1 MQSPRV
7 QIAGKKSE
15 LVWQLVEMLD
25 EVRRHPRLPIDLKVA
40 LVTDRGTKCSARV
53 INISPD
59 GFQMRCD
66 VESAKKLHPKGGK
79 IDAENGPH
87 VNAALA
93 LPIGEAHRTL
103 ATRCRLLY
111 LTTVDSE
118 PRCVVG
124 LRFVQ
129 LDTQSERIIIGFF
142 ADQLALEAEEAA
154 LA

>member
-1 MQSPRV
+1 MQKPSV
-7 QIAGKKSE
+7 QVAGKRSE

-25 EVRRHPRLPIDLKVA
+25 EVRRHPRIPIDLKVA

-59 GFQMRCD
+59 GLQMRCD
-66 VESAKKLHPKGGK
+66 VESAKILHPKGGK

-87 VNAALA
+87 INAALA
-93 LPIGEAHRTL
+93 LPIGEGRRTL
-103 ATRCRLLY
+103 PTRCRILY

-124 LRFVQ
+124 LCFDQ
-129 LDTQSERIIIGFF
+129 LDTQSESIITGFF
-142 ADQLALEAEEAA
+142 ADQLALEAGEAA